1 MPKFKYTILDAD
13 GRQTSDRMSAGNAGE
28 VAAQLR
34 SSGKFV
40 VSIREVET
48 GRASSGGGLD
58 TAIDLSALL
67 PFGRAKKKDIVLMF
81 RQLAVLLKSGVS
93 VLRAFQI
100 LERQSRKRG
109 MIRLLHKLQKL
120 LESGESLSQAMA
132 ANKGAF
138 SPFMISMVQAAE
150 TSGELDSIME
160 QIADQLEAS
169 LEFRQTMIT
178 SMIYPSLVVV
188 MTVVAIAML
197 TLVVIPKF
205 VPILAGAGRQMPW
218 ATQVVVDATKWAKA
232 YGKLTL
238 LGLVGLVVV
247 LPVARKTEEGGL
259 LIDRLLLKIPLIGMI
274 LKCGMV
280 VNFTRNLATLFA
292 SGVAISDALQTV
304 RGTVSN
310 HAGARVIDK
319 MVENI
324 VAGGSLA
331 EPLQEADHI
340 FPPMVGEM
348 LATSEETGEVE
359 RVLLLTAQIH
369 QKMLETYVKRMNAM
383 IEPLLIMSLGSI
395 VGFVFYAL
403 LVGMMAVYG
412 V

>member
-1 MPKFKYTILDAD
+1 MPEFKYAILDAD
-13 GRQTSDRMSAGNAGE
+13 GRQSSDRMTAGNAGE

-40 VSIREVET
+40 VSIREVEAGQT
-48 GRASSGGGLD
+48 AGSGGLD
-58 TAIDLSALL
+58 TAIDLPALL

-93 VLRAFQI
+93 IVRAFRI

-109 MIRLLHKLQKL
+109 LIRLLQKLQKL
-120 LESGESLSQAMA
+120 LENGESLSSAMA
-132 ANKGAF
+132 THKGTF

-150 TSGELDSIME
+150 TSGELDTIME
-160 QIADQLEAS
+160 QIADQLEAG
-169 LEFRQTMIT
+169 LEFKQTMIT

-205 VPILAGAGRQMPW
+205 VPILASAGRQMPW
-218 ATQVVVDATKWAKA
+218 ATQVVVDATKWAMA

-247 LPVARKTEEGGL
+247 IPLARKTEEGGL
-259 LIDRLLLKIPLIGMI
+259 LIDWALLKIPVIGMI

-292 SGVAISDALQTV
+292 GGVSISDALQTV
-304 RGTVSN
+304 RGTVRN
-310 HAGARVIDK
+310 NAGARVIDK
-319 MVENI
+319 MVES
-324 VAGGSLA
+324 VMAGGSLA
-331 EPLQEADHI
+331 KPLQEADHI

-369 QKMLETYVKRMNAM
+369 QKILETYVKRMNAM
-383 IEPLLIMSLGSI
+383 IEPLLIMFLGSI

-403 LVGMMAVYG
+403 LTGMMAAYG